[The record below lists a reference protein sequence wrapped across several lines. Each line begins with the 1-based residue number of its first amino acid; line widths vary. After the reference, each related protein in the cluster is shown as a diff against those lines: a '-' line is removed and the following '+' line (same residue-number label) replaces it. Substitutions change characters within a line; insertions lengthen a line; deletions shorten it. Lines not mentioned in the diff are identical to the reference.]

1 MFDIRV
7 MTIEDYDEVMRLM
20 RGTPGVSFRD
30 ADSPDATRRYLE
42 RNPHLSF
49 VAEMQG
55 RVNGCVM
62 SGHDGRRGYLQHL
75 VVREEVRGT
84 GMGTALVKR
93 CLSALAEVGIQKV
106 HIDVFKTNDLANAY
120 WERQGWK
127 LRTDTNRY
135 SIILGGG
142 DNA

>member
-1 MFDIRV
+1 
-7 MTIEDYDEVMRLM
+7 
-20 RGTPGVSFRD
+20 
-30 ADSPDATRRYLE
+30 
-42 RNPHLSF
+42 
-49 VAEMQG
+49 
-55 RVNGCVM
+55 
-62 SGHDGRRGYLQHL
+62 
-75 VVREEVRGT
+75 
-84 GMGTALVKR
+84 MGTALVKR

-142 DNA
+142 ENA